1 MYICLDSPEAVG
13 KSFRRESRVIFLK
26 SMRYSSGNFKGD
38 KIIWTDK
45 T

>member
-13 KSFRRESRVIFLK
+13 KSFRRVLK